1 MSLLNLKTSQRRLV
15 NLRFYDP
22 PLLFSNEAM
31 VAQRRLIRLRSFL
44 TDLPDKKEK
53 MGINSLVEQ
62 GISDAQSLEIRYGLL
77 TCWPGFGKVTQT
89 AFVK

>member
-1 MSLLNLKTSQRRLV
+1 MCFRDSKTSQRRLV

-31 VAQRRLIRLRSFL
+31 VAQPHLIGYRFFL
-44 TDLPDKKEK
+44 TDLPDKKGK
-53 MGINSLVEQ
+53 MGINDLVEQ

-77 TCWPGFGKVTQT
+77 TCWLGFGKVTQM

>member
-1 MSLLNLKTSQRRLV
+1 MI
-15 NLRFYDP
+15 
-22 PLLFSNEAM
+22 PLCFSPTKPWLPNEAM